1 MALVWVSITTRKV
14 NMAKNKY
21 TLFPHDDLDVS
32 YFKELIGANEL
43 DALFL
48 NAETF
53 MSAVGI
59 AGIKD
64 YIESTITLF
73 SLTDDMRV
81 IRDYCEYLFEMLQRK
96 ITNNIHK
103 EAIFQQTL
111 EALITVR
118 DEKRKDKIDTS
129 ILRAIEEIQHDLL
142 CSPVAL
148 NEHCDSGE
156 PGEADSDPV
165 DEAVHAEIDKVVSD
179 EVELDKSQMNSQ
191 TIYAQTLDAIA
202 KTISEKLI
210 ELANAVCNS
219 ERYKSMP
226 GETTDFLAHVTMV
239 MLLDIPRVM
248 VNDWIESE
256 SNFKKVFDDA
266 KNNSGFMDM
275 SDFGRAIIF
284 ANDSMTLS
292 TALSLNMETFY
303 EPVKIILFAS
313 YYIST
318 HIEEINS
325 VATRSQTLSPDRF
338 LYKDQIKRSFGSGS
352 KHKLDNVSIKIRNIT
367 YKIWLYY
374 WQHSQEKFKSS
385 TATKDGGPY
394 VTGPEMIQ
402 ALAEAFPKSWIAFG
416 GDDGDLASRQ
426 NLISELYKYPSLVD
440 EYFNHKS
447 EE

>member
-21 TLFPHDDLDVS
+21 TLFPHDDLDVT
-32 YFKELIGANEL
+32 YFKELIGSNEL

-64 YIESTITLF
+64 YIDSTITLF
-73 SLTDDMRV
+73 SLTDDIQV
-81 IRDYCEYLFEMLQRK
+81 IRDYCDHLLSNLTGK
-96 ITNNIHK
+96 IKNNKHK
-103 EAIFQQTL
+103 EAAFQQTL
-111 EALITVR
+111 EALIEYPL
-118 DEKRKDKIDTS
+118 DDKCAKIDKS
-129 ILRAIEEIQHDLL
+129 ILYEIEAMQTGLL
-142 CSPVAL
+142 CSF
-148 NEHCDSGE
+148 SGE
-156 PGEADSDPV
+156 R
-165 DEAVHAEIDKVVSD
+165 KL
-179 EVELDKSQMNSQ
+179 VEPTLDKSDLNWQ
-191 TIYAQTLDAIA
+191 TVYVKALEEQS
-202 KTISEKLI
+202 KYISEKLI
-210 ELANAVCNS
+210 KLANAVYDSNN
-219 ERYKSMP
+219 YNSMP
-226 GETTDFLAHVTMV
+226 GDATEFLAHIAMI
-239 MLLDIPRVM
+239 MLLDIPRAM
-248 VNDWIESE
+248 VNQLLESE
-256 SNFKKVFDDA
+256 LNFENLIDDA
-266 KNNSGFMDM
+266 KKNGGCIDMDAFEDAVNF
-275 SDFGRAIIF
+275 SF
-284 ANDSMTLS
+284 ASLAPHTILS
-292 TALSLNMETFY
+292 VEMMAFY
-303 EPVKIILFAS
+303 EPVRICIFAS
-313 YYIST
+313 YYISK
-318 HIEEINS
+318 HIEELKP
-325 VATRSQTLSPDRF
+325 VATRSQSLSPDRF
-338 LYKDQIKRSFGSGS
+338 LYQDQIKRSFGSGS